1 MSSWKSFDDM
11 IFQKMFSRMSLAYI
25 PICFHFH
32 ECGQA
37 GISSKDGIVH
47 GIAMSFAPT
56 QLADVMV
63 NKLGMVK
70 SLPNPLLGDEF
81 SFWLHAWLCFLVYSL

>member
-1 MSSWKSFDDM
+1 MCQPSTTTFNQMDALEMYGVAKTMLLSF
-11 IFQKMFSRMSLAYI
+11 IK
-25 PICFHFH
+25 
-32 ECGQA
+32 A

>member
-11 IFQKMFSRMSLAYI
+11 ILQKMFSCMSLAYT
-25 PICFHFH
+25 PICFHFY

-47 GIAMSFAPT
+47 GIAMGFAPT
-56 QLADVMV
+56 QLADV
-63 NKLGMVK
+63 MVK

>member
-11 IFQKMFSRMSLAYI
+11 ILQKMFSRMSLAYI
-25 PICFHFH
+25 PICFHFY

-63 NKLGMVK
+63 NKLGMAFHMCMQPCLHVV
-70 SLPNPLLGDEF
+70 PLMSSVLKMDP
-81 SFWLHAWLCFLVYSL
+81 